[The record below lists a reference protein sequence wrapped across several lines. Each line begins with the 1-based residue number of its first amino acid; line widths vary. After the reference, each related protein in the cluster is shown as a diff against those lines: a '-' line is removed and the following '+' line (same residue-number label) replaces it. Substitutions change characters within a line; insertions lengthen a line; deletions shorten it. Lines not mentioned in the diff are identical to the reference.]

1 MPIEINKPK
10 GKFGTTP
17 VFMASISTIL
27 GAILFLRLG
36 YAVGNVGFMGALG
49 IILLGHL
56 VTVPTAL
63 AIAEI
68 ATNRKVEGGG
78 AYYIISRSFGLNIG
92 ATIGIALYLSQAI
105 SVSFYVIAF
114 VESFYPFALFLIDNY
129 PIIPEF
135 VKEMIVNK
143 KMVGVISMG
152 MLTLLMLTK
161 GANIGIKA
169 LYGIVAVLFVSLLFF
184 FIGSPIDGY
193 RFADVSFV
201 ESIRDSDDFFYVFAI
216 IFPAFTGMAAG
227 LGLSGDL
234 RNPRSS
240 IPRGTIWAT
249 IIGIAVYVL
258 VAFKL
263 VVSAPLQS
271 LGADQLIMSKIA
283 IWGPII
289 PIGLACASISSALGS
304 VMIAPRT
311 LQALG
316 FDNIF
321 PLRKLNNWIG
331 KGRKQDNEPIN
342 SSIITCILALIF
354 VVVGDINMVA
364 QLIAMFFMITY
375 GAICAISFLEHFS
388 GDPSYR
394 PAFKSRWYVSL
405 IGAVLSV
412 WLMFK
417 MDNLFAILSII
428 LMVIFYIYISRNST
442 DKREI
447 VSLFRD
453 VLVQSARQIQIF
465 IQKKGD
471 DEESPHWR
479 PFVISINEESF
490 ERKDAFD
497 MCRWISFK
505 YGFGTY
511 IHYINGYLS
520 KDTFNQSKEVLK
532 QLLKDE
538 GVSKSN
544 VYVDTIISPSY
555 TSALAQVIQLSSI
568 SGKGNNLILLAYEK
582 NEKERFK
589 DIISNFKLLQ
599 STGFD
604 VAIYKTNE
612 VRKNKMEEIH
622 IWISSRDYEN
632 SNMMILLGYI
642 ISSHPDWKNVKIK
655 VFSIY
660 PNQGEFENYKTRMF
674 SFIESGRLPI
684 SPLNLKMIPQNEH
697 SGIKS
702 IINKH
707 SEKADLTII
716 GFRSEVVKKQKLAA
730 FEGYEELGNI
740 LFVNSLKGKEI
751 E

>member
-1 MPIEINKPK
+1 MPLKISDSK

-27 GAILFLRLG
+27 GAILFLRFG
-36 YAVGNVGFMGALG
+36 YAVRNVGLMGALA

-56 VTVPTAL
+56 VTVPTAM

-68 ATNRKVEGGG
+68 STNRKVEGGG

-114 VESFYPFALFLIDNY
+114 VEAFYPFAIFLVDSY
-129 PIIPEF
+129 PLIPQFVADIILDKR
-135 VKEMIVNK
+135 VI
-143 KMVGVISMG
+143 GIISMG
-152 MLTLLMLTK
+152 ILTLLMLTK

-169 LYGIVAVLFVSLLFF
+169 LYGIVAILFVSLLFF
-184 FIGSPIDGY
+184 FIGSPMEGY
-193 RFADVSFV
+193 HFTNVSFID
-201 ESIRDSDDFFYVFAI
+201 SIANSEDFFLVFAI

-234 RNPRSS
+234 KNPKTS

-249 IIGIAVYVL
+249 VIGIMIYVL

-263 VVSAPLQS
+263 VLSAPLDGLAS
-271 LGADQLIMSKIA
+271 DQFIMGKIA

-304 VMIAPRT
+304 IMVAPRT

-321 PLRKLNNWIG
+321 PLKKLNKWTAKRRDN
-331 KGRKQDNEPIN
+331 DNEPIN
-342 SSIITCILALIF
+342 SSVITCILALFF
-354 VVVGDINMVA
+354 VVIGDINMVA
-364 QLIAMFFMITY
+364 QVIAMFFMITY

-394 PAFKSRWYVSL
+394 PAFKSRWYISL

-417 MDNLFAILSII
+417 MNTSFAILSIVI
-428 LMVIFYIYISRNST
+428 LTFFYYYISKSSG

-465 IQKKGD
+465 IQKKGND
-471 DEESPHWR
+471 DENLHWR
-479 PFVISINEESF
+479 PFVISINEDSF
-490 ERKDAFD
+490 TRKSAFD
-497 MCRWISFK
+497 MCRWISYK

-520 KDTFNQSKEVLK
+520 KDTFKQSKEVLN

-538 GVSKSN
+538 KVSKSN

-555 TSALAQVIQLSSI
+555 TSAMAQVIQLSSI
-568 SGKGNNLILLAYEK
+568 SGKGNNLILLAFEEG
-582 NEKERFK
+582 EKERFTE
-589 DIISNFKLLQ
+589 ILSNFKLLQ
-599 STGFD
+599 ATGFD
-604 VAIYKTNE
+604 VAIYKTDE
-612 VRKNKMEEIH
+612 QRKGKNEEIH
-622 IWISSRDYEN
+622 VWISSRDYEN

-642 ISSHPDWKNVKIK
+642 ISSHPDWKNAKIK

-660 PNQGEFENYKTRMF
+660 PSQDEFENYKNRMF

-697 SGIKS
+697 AGIKS

-707 SEKADLTII
+707 S
-716 GFRSEVVKKQKLAA
+716 
-730 FEGYEELGNI
+730 
-740 LFVNSLKGKEI
+740 
-751 E
+751 

>member
-27 GAILFLRLG
+27 GAILFLRFG

-129 PIIPEF
+129 PIIPQF
-135 VKEMIVNK
+135 VQDIMLNK
-143 KMVGVISMG
+143 KMIGIISMG
-152 MLTLLMLTK
+152 ILTLLMLTK

-169 LYGIVAVLFVSLLFF
+169 LYGIVAVLFLSLLLF
-184 FIGSPIDGY
+184 FIGSPIDEY

-201 ESIRDSDDFFYVFAI
+201 ASIRDSDDFFYVFAI

-234 RNPRSS
+234 RNPKSS

-249 IIGIAVYVL
+249 IIGIAVYIL

-263 VVSAPLQS
+263 VLSAPLQS
-271 LGADQLIMSKIA
+271 LDADQLIMSKIA

-321 PLRKLNNWIG
+321 PVRKLNNWIG

-342 SSIITCILALIF
+342 SSIITCILALVF

-394 PAFKSRWYVSL
+394 PTFKSRWYVSL

-471 DEESPHWR
+471 DEENLHWR

-520 KDTFNQSKEVLK
+520 KDTFKQSKEVLK

-568 SGKGNNLILLAYEK
+568 SGKGNNLILLAYEE
-582 NEKERFK
+582 NEKERFI

-612 VRKNKMEEIH
+612 AKRNKMEEIH

-660 PNQGEFENYKTRMF
+660 PNQSEFENYKKRMF

-684 SPLNLKMIPQNEH
+684 SPLNLKMIPQNEY

-702 IINKH
+702 IINKN
-707 SEKADLTII
+707 SKKADLTII

>member
-1 MPIEINKPK
+1 MPLDLNKSK

-17 VFMASISTIL
+17 VFLASISTIL
-27 GAILFLRLG
+27 GAILFLRFG
-36 YAVGNVGFMGALG
+36 YAVGNVGFIGAMG

-92 ATIGIALYLSQAI
+92 ATIGIALYLSEAI
-105 SVSFYVIAF
+105 SVSFYIIAF
-114 VESFYPFALFLIDNY
+114 VESFYPFALFLVDTYSAIPQFVAD
-129 PIIPEF
+129 IILD
-135 VKEMIVNK
+135 KKIV
-143 KMVGVISMG
+143 GIISMG
-152 MLTLLMLTK
+152 FLTLLMLTK

-169 LYGIVAVLFVSLLFF
+169 LYGIVAVLFASLLFF
-184 FIGSPIDGY
+184 FVGSPVDDF
-193 RFADVSFV
+193 RFAQVSFV
-201 ESIRDSDDFFYVFAI
+201 DTIKNSEDFFLVFAI

-234 RNPRSS
+234 KNPKSS

-249 IIGIAVYVL
+249 VIGIVVYIL

-263 VVSAPLQS
+263 VLSAPLQS

-304 VMIAPRT
+304 VMVAPRT

-316 FDNIF
+316 CDNIF
-321 PLRKLNNWIG
+321 PFEKLNNWMA
-331 KGRKQDNEPIN
+331 KGRESDNEPIN
-342 SSIITCILALIF
+342 SSVITCILALVF
-354 VVVGDINMVA
+354 VVIGDINTVA

-375 GAICAISFLEHFS
+375 GAICTISFLEHFS

-394 PAFKSRWYVSL
+394 PAFKSRWYISL

-417 MDNLFAILSII
+417 MNTSFAIFSII
-428 LMVIFYIYISRNST
+428 ILTLFYYYISRNSG

-453 VLVQSARQIQIF
+453 VLVQFAREIQIF

-471 DEESPHWR
+471 DEQSPHWR

-490 ERKDAFD
+490 TRKSAFD

-520 KDTFNQSKEVLK
+520 KDTFKQSKEVLK
-532 QLLKDE
+532 QLLQDDK
-538 GVSKSN
+538 VANSN

-568 SGKGNNLILLAYEK
+568 SGKENNLILLTFEDS
-582 NEKERFK
+582 EKERFA
-589 DIISNFKLLQ
+589 DILSNFKLLQ
-599 STGFD
+599 ATGFD
-604 VAIYKTNE
+604 VAIYKTDQE
-612 VRKNKMEEIH
+612 RESKKEEIH
-622 IWISSRDYEN
+622 VWISSRDYEN
-632 SNMMILLGYI
+632 SNMMILLSYI
-642 ISSHPDWKNVKIK
+642 ISSHPDWKNAKIK

-660 PNQGEFENYKTRMF
+660 PNQDEFENYKKQMF

-702 IINKH
+702 IINMY

-716 GFRSEVVKKQKLAA
+716 GFRNEVVKKQKTDA
-730 FEGYEELGNI
+730 FQGYQKLGNI
-740 LFVNSLKGKEI
+740 LFVNSLKEKEI

>member
-27 GAILFLRLG
+27 GAILFLRFG

-68 ATNRKVEGGG
+68 ATNKKVEGGG

-129 PIIPEF
+129 PIIPQF
-135 VKEMIVNK
+135 IKEIMLNK
-143 KMVGVISMG
+143 KLVGIISMG
-152 MLTLLMLTK
+152 ILTLLMLTK

-169 LYGIVAVLFVSLLFF
+169 LYGIVAVLFVSLLLF

-249 IIGIAVYVL
+249 IIGIAVYIL

-263 VVSAPLQS
+263 VISVPLQS
-271 LGADQLIMSKIA
+271 LGTDQLIMSKIA

-321 PLRKLNNWIG
+321 PLRRLNNWIG

-375 GAICAISFLEHFS
+375 GAICTISFLEHFS

-405 IGAVLSV
+405 IGAILSI

-428 LMVIFYIYISRNST
+428 LMIIFYIYISRNST

-453 VLVQSARQIQIF
+453 VLVQFARQIQIF

-471 DEESPHWR
+471 DEENLHWR

-490 ERKDAFD
+490 ERKEAFD

-520 KDTFNQSKEVLK
+520 KDTFKQSKEVLK

-538 GVSKSN
+538 EVSKSN

-568 SGKGNNLILLAYEK
+568 SGKGNNLILLAYEE
-582 NEKERFK
+582 NEKERFI

-612 VRKNKMEEIH
+612 ARINKMEEIH

-660 PNQGEFENYKTRMF
+660 PNQGEFENYKKRMF

-684 SPLNLKMIPQNEH
+684 SPLNLKMIPQNEY

-707 SEKADLTII
+707 SKKADLTII

>member
-1 MPIEINKPK
+1 MPIKINKPK

-27 GAILFLRLG
+27 GAILFLRFG

-56 VTVPTAL
+56 VTIPTAL

-92 ATIGIALYLSQAI
+92 ATIGVALYLSQAI

-129 PIIPEF
+129 PIIPQF
-135 VKEMIVNK
+135 VKEIILNK
-143 KMVGVISMG
+143 KMVGIISMG
-152 MLTLLMLTK
+152 ILTLLMLTK

-184 FIGSPIDGY
+184 FVGSPIDGY
-193 RFADVSFV
+193 RFSDVSFV

-271 LGADQLIMSKIA
+271 LDADQLIMSRIA

-304 VMIAPRT
+304 VMVAPRT

-321 PLRKLNNWIG
+321 PLRRLNNWIG
-331 KGRKQDNEPIN
+331 KGRKHDNEPIN

-520 KDTFNQSKEVLK
+520 KDTFKQSKEVLK

-582 NEKERFK
+582 NEKERFT

-660 PNQGEFENYKTRMF
+660 PNQSEFENYKTRMF

-684 SPLNLKMIPQNEH
+684 SPLNLKMIPQNEY

-730 FEGYEELGNI
+730 FEGYEALGNI

>member
-27 GAILFLRLG
+27 GAILFLRFG

-129 PIIPEF
+129 PTIPQF
-135 VKEMIVNK
+135 IADIMLNK
-143 KMVGVISMG
+143 KIVGIISMG
-152 MLTLLMLTK
+152 ILTLLMLTK

-184 FIGSPIDGY
+184 FIGSPVDGY

-201 ESIRDSDDFFYVFAI
+201 ESIRNSDDFFYVFAI

-234 RNPRSS
+234 KNPKSS

-249 IIGIAVYVL
+249 VIGIAVYVL

-263 VVSAPLQS
+263 VLSAPLQS

-304 VMIAPRT
+304 IMVAPRT

-321 PLRKLNNWIG
+321 PLRKLNNWMA
-331 KGRKQDNEPIN
+331 KGREKDNEPIN
-342 SSIITCILALIF
+342 SSVITCILALVF

-394 PAFKSRWYVSL
+394 PAFKSRWYISL

-417 MDNLFAILSII
+417 MDTLFAILSIL
-428 LMVIFYIYISRNST
+428 LMIIFYIYISRNST

-453 VLVQSARQIQIF
+453 VLVQFARQIQIF
-465 IQKKGD
+465 IQKKGGD
-471 DEESPHWR
+471 DESPHWR

-520 KDTFNQSKEVLK
+520 KDTFKQSKEVLK

-538 GVSKSN
+538 KVSKSN

-568 SGKGNNLILLAYEK
+568 SGKENNLILLTYKE
-582 NEKERFK
+582 NEKERFA

-604 VAIYKTNE
+604 VAIYKTDKA
-612 VRKNKMEEIH
+612 RKSKMEEIH
-622 IWISSRDYEN
+622 VWISSRDYEN

-642 ISSHPDWKNVKIK
+642 ISSHPDWKNAKIK

-660 PNQGEFENYKTRMF
+660 PNQDEFENYKKRMF

-707 SEKADLTII
+707 SEKADLTIV

-730 FEGYEELGNI
+730 FEGYEKLGNI

>member
-1 MPIEINKPK
+1 MSIEINKPK

-27 GAILFLRLG
+27 GAILFLRFG

-114 VESFYPFALFLIDNY
+114 AESFYPFALFLIENY
-129 PIIPEF
+129 ASIPQFVADIILD
-135 VKEMIVNK
+135 KRMI
-143 KMVGVISMG
+143 GIISMG
-152 MLTLLMLTK
+152 ILSLLMLTK

-169 LYGIVAVLFVSLLFF
+169 LYGIVSVLFVSLLFF
-184 FIGSPIDGY
+184 FIGSPIEGY

-201 ESIRDSDDFFYVFAI
+201 ESIRNSDDFFYVFAI

-234 RNPRSS
+234 KNPKSS

-263 VVSAPLQS
+263 VLSAPLQS
-271 LGADQLIMSKIA
+271 LGTDQLIMSRIA

-304 VMIAPRT
+304 VMVAPRT

-321 PLRKLNNWIG
+321 PLRKLNNWMA
-331 KGRKQDNEPIN
+331 KGREKDNEPIN
-342 SSIITCILALIF
+342 SSVITCILALVF

-394 PAFKSRWYVSL
+394 PAFKSRWYISL
-405 IGAVLSV
+405 IGAVLSI

-417 MDNLFAILSII
+417 MDTLFAILSII
-428 LMVIFYIYISRNST
+428 LMILFYIYISRNST

-453 VLVQSARQIQIF
+453 VLVQFAREIQIF

-471 DEESPHWR
+471 DEESLHWR
-479 PFVISINEESF
+479 PFVISINEDSF

-520 KDTFNQSKEVLK
+520 KDTFKQSKEVLK

-538 GVSKSN
+538 KVSKSN

-568 SGKGNNLILLAYEK
+568 SGKENNLILLAYEE
-582 NEKERFK
+582 NEKERFT

-599 STGFD
+599 STDFD

-612 VRKNKMEEIH
+612 VRKSKMEEIH
-622 IWISSRDYEN
+622 VWISSRDYEN

-642 ISSHPDWKNVKIK
+642 ISSHRDWEDAKIK

-660 PNQGEFENYKTRMF
+660 PNQDEFENYKKRMF

-707 SEKADLTII
+707 SEKADLTIV
-716 GFRSEVVKKQKLAA
+716 GFRSEIVKKQRLAA
-730 FEGYEELGNI
+730 FEGYEKLGNI

>member
-1 MPIEINKPK
+1 MSIEINKPK

-27 GAILFLRLG
+27 GAILFLRFG

-114 VESFYPFALFLIDNY
+114 AESFYPFALFLIENY
-129 PIIPEF
+129 ASIPQFVADIILD
-135 VKEMIVNK
+135 KRMI
-143 KMVGVISMG
+143 GIISMG
-152 MLTLLMLTK
+152 ILSLLMLTK

-169 LYGIVAVLFVSLLFF
+169 LYGIVSVLFVSLLFF
-184 FIGSPIDGY
+184 FIGSPIEGY

-201 ESIRDSDDFFYVFAI
+201 ESIRNSDDFFYVFAI

-234 RNPRSS
+234 KNPKSS

-263 VVSAPLQS
+263 VLSAPLQS
-271 LGADQLIMSKIA
+271 LGTDQLIMSRIA

-304 VMIAPRT
+304 VMVAPRT

-321 PLRKLNNWIG
+321 PLRKLNNWMA
-331 KGRKQDNEPIN
+331 KGREKDNEPIN
-342 SSIITCILALIF
+342 SSVITCILALVF

-394 PAFKSRWYVSL
+394 PAFKSRWYISL
-405 IGAVLSV
+405 IGAVLSI

-417 MDNLFAILSII
+417 MDTLFAILSII
-428 LMVIFYIYISRNST
+428 LMILFYIYISRNST

-453 VLVQSARQIQIF
+453 VLVQFAREIQIF

-471 DEESPHWR
+471 DEESLHWR
-479 PFVISINEESF
+479 PFVISINEDSF

-520 KDTFNQSKEVLK
+520 KDTFKQSKEVLK

-538 GVSKSN
+538 KVSKSN

-568 SGKGNNLILLAYEK
+568 SGKGNNLILLAYEE
-582 NEKERFK
+582 NEKERFT

-599 STGFD
+599 STDFD

-622 IWISSRDYEN
+622 VWISSRDYEN

-642 ISSHPDWKNVKIK
+642 ISSHRDWKDAKIK

-660 PNQGEFENYKTRMF
+660 PNQDEFENYKKRMF

-707 SEKADLTII
+707 SEKADLTIV
-716 GFRSEVVKKQKLAA
+716 GFRSEIVKKQRLAA
-730 FEGYEELGNI
+730 FEGYEKLGNI

>member
-17 VFMASISTIL
+17 VFLASISTIL
-27 GAILFLRLG
+27 GAILFLRFG

-129 PIIPEF
+129 PTVPQFIADI
-135 VKEMIVNK
+135 MLNK
-143 KMVGVISMG
+143 KMVGIISMG
-152 MLTLLMLTK
+152 ILTLLMLTK

-184 FIGSPIDGY
+184 FIGSPVDGY

-201 ESIRDSDDFFYVFAI
+201 ESIRNSDDFFYVFAI

-234 RNPRSS
+234 KNPKSS

-249 IIGIAVYVL
+249 VIGIAVYVL

-263 VVSAPLQS
+263 VLSAPLQS

-304 VMIAPRT
+304 IMVAPRT

-321 PLRKLNNWIG
+321 PLRKLNNWMA
-331 KGRKQDNEPIN
+331 KGREKDNEPIN
-342 SSIITCILALIF
+342 SSVITCILALVF

-394 PAFKSRWYVSL
+394 PAFKSRWYISL

-417 MDNLFAILSII
+417 MDTLFAILSII
-428 LMVIFYIYISRNST
+428 LMIIFYIYISRNST

-453 VLVQSARQIQIF
+453 VLVQFARQIQIF
-465 IQKKGD
+465 IQKKGGD
-471 DEESPHWR
+471 DESPHWR

-520 KDTFNQSKEVLK
+520 KDTFKQSKEVLK

-538 GVSKSN
+538 KVSKSN

-568 SGKGNNLILLAYEK
+568 SGKGNNLILLTYKE
-582 NEKERFK
+582 NEKERFA

-604 VAIYKTNE
+604 VAIYKTDKA
-612 VRKNKMEEIH
+612 RKSKMEEIH
-622 IWISSRDYEN
+622 VWISSRDYEN

-642 ISSHPDWKNVKIK
+642 ISSHPDWKNAKIK

-660 PNQGEFENYKTRMF
+660 PNQDEFENYKKRMF

-707 SEKADLTII
+707 SEKADLTIV

-730 FEGYEELGNI
+730 FEGYEKLGNI

>member
-1 MPIEINKPK
+1 MPLEINKTK
-10 GKFGTTP
+10 GEFGTTP

-27 GAILFLRLG
+27 GAILFLRFG
-36 YAVGNVGFMGALG
+36 YAVGNVGLMGAFG

-105 SVSFYVIAF
+105 SVSFYIIAF
-114 VESFYPFALFLIDNY
+114 VESFYPFALFLVDTYSTMPQILAD
-129 PIIPEF
+129 IILD
-135 VKEMIVNK
+135 K
-143 KMVGVISMG
+143 KMIGIISMG
-152 MLTLLMLTK
+152 LLTLLMLKK

-169 LYGIVAVLFVSLLFF
+169 LYGIVAILFVSLLFF
-184 FIGSPIDGY
+184 FVGSPVDGY
-193 RFADVSFV
+193 HFADVSFV
-201 ESIRDSDDFFYVFAI
+201 DTIANSEDFFLVFAI

-234 RNPRSS
+234 KNPKSS

-249 IIGIAVYVL
+249 VIGIVVYVL

-263 VVSAPLQS
+263 VLSAPLES
-271 LGADQLIMSKIA
+271 LGTDQLIMSKIA

-304 VMIAPRT
+304 VMVAPRT

-316 FDNIF
+316 FDKIF
-321 PLRKLNNWIG
+321 PLKKLNSWTA
-331 KGRKQDNEPIN
+331 KGREKDNEPIN
-342 SSIITCILALIF
+342 SSVITCVLALFF
-354 VVVGDINMVA
+354 VVIGDINTVA
-364 QLIAMFFMITY
+364 QIIAMFFMITY

-394 PAFKSRWYVSL
+394 PTFKSRWYISL

-417 MDNLFAILSII
+417 MNTSFAILSII
-428 LMVIFYIYISRNST
+428 ILTFFYYYISKSSG

-453 VLVQSARQIQIF
+453 VLVQFARQIQIF
-465 IQKKGD
+465 IQKKGSD
-471 DEESPHWR
+471 DDNLHWR

-490 ERKDAFD
+490 ERKSAFD
-497 MCRWISFK
+497 MCRWISYK

-520 KDTFNQSKEVLK
+520 KDTFKQSKDVLK
-532 QLLKDE
+532 QLLQDE
-538 GVSKSN
+538 KVSKSN

-568 SGKGNNLILLAYEK
+568 SGKENNLILLTFEES
-582 NEKERFK
+582 EKERFAE
-589 DIISNFKLLQ
+589 ILSNFKLLQ
-599 STGFD
+599 ATGFD
-604 VAIYKTNE
+604 VAIYKTDE
-612 VRKNKMEEIH
+612 EKINKKEEIH
-622 IWISSRDYEN
+622 VWISSRDYEN
-632 SNMMILLGYI
+632 SNMMILLSYI
-642 ISSHPDWKNVKIK
+642 ISSHPEWENAKIK

-660 PNQGEFENYKTRMF
+660 PNQDEFENYKKRMF

-684 SPLNLKMIPQNEH
+684 SPLNLKMIPQNEEE
-697 SGIKS
+697 GIKS

-707 SEKADLTII
+707 SEKADLTIV
-716 GFRSEVVKKQKLAA
+716 GFRREVVKKQKLVA
-730 FEGYEELGNI
+730 FEGYKKLGNV
-740 LFVNSLKGKEI
+740 LFVNSLTGKEI

>member
-1 MPIEINKPK
+1 MSIEINKPK

-27 GAILFLRLG
+27 GAILFLRFG

-92 ATIGIALYLSQAI
+92 TTIGIALYLSQAI

-114 VESFYPFALFLIDNY
+114 AESFYPFALFLIENY
-129 PIIPEF
+129 ASIPQFVADIILD
-135 VKEMIVNK
+135 KRMTGI
-143 KMVGVISMG
+143 ISMG
-152 MLTLLMLTK
+152 ILSLLMLTK

-169 LYGIVAVLFVSLLFF
+169 LYGIVSVLFVSLLFF
-184 FIGSPIDGY
+184 FIGSPIEGY

-201 ESIRDSDDFFYVFAI
+201 ESIRNSDDFFYVFAI

-234 RNPRSS
+234 KNPKSS

-263 VVSAPLQS
+263 VLSAPLQS
-271 LGADQLIMSKIA
+271 LGTDQLIMSRIA

-304 VMIAPRT
+304 VMVAPRT

-321 PLRKLNNWIG
+321 PLRKLNNWMA
-331 KGRKQDNEPIN
+331 KGREKDNEPIN
-342 SSIITCILALIF
+342 SSVITCILALVF

-394 PAFKSRWYVSL
+394 PAFKSRWYISL
-405 IGAVLSV
+405 IGAVLSI

-417 MDNLFAILSII
+417 MDTLFAILSII
-428 LMVIFYIYISRNST
+428 LMILFYIYISRNST

-453 VLVQSARQIQIF
+453 VLVQFAREIQIF

-471 DEESPHWR
+471 DEESLHWR
-479 PFVISINEESF
+479 PFVISINEDSF

-520 KDTFNQSKEVLK
+520 KGTFKQSKEVLK

-538 GVSKSN
+538 KVSKSN

-568 SGKGNNLILLAYEK
+568 SGKENNLILLAYEE
-582 NEKERFK
+582 NEKERFT

-599 STGFD
+599 STDFD

-622 IWISSRDYEN
+622 VWISSRDYEN

-642 ISSHPDWKNVKIK
+642 ISSHRDWEDAKIK

-660 PNQGEFENYKTRMF
+660 PNQDEFENYKKRMF

-707 SEKADLTII
+707 SEKADLTIV
-716 GFRSEVVKKQKLAA
+716 GFRSEIVKKQRLAA
-730 FEGYEELGNI
+730 FEGYEKLGNI